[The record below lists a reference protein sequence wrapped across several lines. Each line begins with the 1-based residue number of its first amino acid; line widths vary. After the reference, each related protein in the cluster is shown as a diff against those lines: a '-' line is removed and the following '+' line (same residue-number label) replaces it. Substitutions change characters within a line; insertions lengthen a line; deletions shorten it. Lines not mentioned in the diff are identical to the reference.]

1 MTKQYDITII
11 GGGIVGLSTAFKIL
25 KQKPDIKLV
34 VLEKEPGVAM
44 HQTGNNSGVIHSGI
58 YYRPGSL
65 RALNCINGY
74 KQLLEFSDKEGIPYE
89 LCGKIIVATDVKEQ
103 AILKTIFDRGKQ
115 NGLDNIR
122 MISVEEMK
130 EKEPHVF
137 GVEAIDVPYAGII
150 EFKVVANKIAEIV
163 TERLGGEIQL
173 NQKVLNIYTH
183 QGYSEVI
190 TDKEVFS
197 TKLVINTAG
206 LHSDEIGALTTPK
219 LDLRIIPFRGE
230 YMTIIKER
238 QHLCNH
244 LIYPTPDP
252 DFPWLGVHFTRMM
265 KGVVEAGP
273 NAVWAFKKEGYK
285 MSDVSLRD
293 IGKALSFP
301 GFQKAMRKFIGFGI
315 GEYYRSMNKAAFTK
329 GLQKLIPEIRKEDL
343 VPGDAGVRALAVGR
357 NGELLDDFVFAENE
371 WAVNVL
377 NAPSPAATACLSI
390 GDSVAEKA
398 LARF

>member
-1 MTKQYDITII
+1 MQYDITIV
-11 GGGIVGLSTAFKIL
+11 GAGIVGLSTAFKIL
-25 KQKPDIKLV
+25 GQKPDTRLLI
-34 VLEKEPGVAM
+34 LEKEPGVGM

-74 KQLLEFSDKEGIPYE
+74 QQLLRFSDEEGIPYE
-89 LCGKIIVATDVKEQ
+89 LCGKIIVAVDQHER
-103 AILKTIFDRGKQ
+103 AILKTVYDRGIQ
-115 NGLDNIR
+115 NGLDKIR
-122 MISVEEMK
+122 MITAEEMK
-130 EKEPHVF
+130 EKEPHVN

-150 EFKVVANKIAEIV
+150 EFKNVANKLSEIV
-163 TERLGGEIQL
+163 TDRQGGEIL
-173 NQKVLNIYTH
+173 TNQKVLNIYTH
-183 QGYSEVI
+183 SGYSEVV

-206 LHSDEIGALTTPK
+206 LYSDEIGALTTPK
-219 LDLRIIPFRGE
+219 LDLRIVPFRGE
-230 YMTIIKER
+230 YRKLKPER
-238 QHLCNH
+238 EHLCNN

-265 KGVVEAGP
+265 KGGVEAGP
-273 NAVWAFKKEGYK
+273 NSVWAFKKEGNK
-285 MSDVSLRD
+285 MSDISLRD
-293 IGKALSFP
+293 IGRSLAFP
-301 GFQKAMRKFIGFGI
+301 GFQKAMLKFMGFGI
-315 GEYYRSMNKAAFTK
+315 GEYYRSVNKEAFTK

-343 VPGDAGVRALAVGR
+343 LPGDAEVRALAVGR

-390 GDSVAEKA
+390 GDSIAEKA
-398 LARF
+398 LKRFD